1 MTTVRIPRHA
11 PGVVLH
17 QDETTSRLL
26 AAATGAIVTLD
37 ALALALWEMCDG
49 ETTVQE
55 MTSASVALF
64 DAPQDTVERDITR
77 VLAALEE
84 QLMLEWISAPDS
96 TEASGPPASD
106 KADA

>member
-1 MTTVRIPRHA
+1 MKTDRVPRHA

-17 QDETTSRLL
+17 EEETGAQLL
-26 AAATGAIVTLD
+26 APTTGAVVTLD
-37 ALALALWEMCDG
+37 PLALALWEMCDG

-55 MTSASVALF
+55 MTTASCALF

-84 QLMLEWISAPDS
+84 QLLLEWVPAPADG
-96 TEASGPPASD
+96 SGR
-106 KADA
+106 